1 MKNVKKSIIVAGCVV
16 LSLEC
21 LCGFS
26 LPVPDAWIEKDQRFS
41 VMAPTPDVDPGF
53 SIEQN
58 QDHGAVQ
65 IIPIPKSEFE
75 HEERASPD
83 GFVSVPIDPSHE
95 ISIDP
100 EYITVP
106 VIDP

>member
-1 MKNVKKSIIVAGCVV
+1 MKNVNKSIAAAGYVV
-16 LSLEC
+16 LSIGR

-41 VMAPTPDVDPGF
+41 VMSPTPDVDPGF
-53 SIEQN
+53 SIEQK